1 VATTTMSYGIKAARD
16 TKEARPTNRRRVM
29 CSRSWPA
36 APSPSIS
43 PLTSLPTWFPYQL
56 VLPTPPAT
64 SGMASATVPSPAKGS
79 VAVHP
84 PQRRR
89 LLCGPRRVW
98 PASRVQVRRAFMP
111 VGCSTK
117 CQHGE
122 KVRVVVRLPNRVTI
136 AIRDKNQT
144 QSQLNRAIYLG

>member
-1 VATTTMSYGIKAARD
+1 
-16 TKEARPTNRRRVM
+16 
-29 CSRSWPA
+29 
-36 APSPSIS
+36 
-43 PLTSLPTWFPYQL
+43 LTSLPTWFPYQL

-117 CQHGE
+117 CQHIWGE
-122 KVRVVVRLPNRVTI
+122 GESGGKATEFLVQSNHSHLRQ
-136 AIRDKNQT
+136 NQT